1 MAKVK
6 TNADELSA
14 PNSKK
19 IFSNNPITLSE
30 SKPLAD
36 MDGTDV
42 VTKDNLTSVI
52 SNNYEVPFEDVATYE
67 IEWQTDLIDG
77 VNTFADVLGNTLPKC
92 FVYTVDPEDADGFI
106 ITGTTPKPKR
116 IAGIITTVNFD
127 FGGISSTGII
137 VF

>member
-6 TNADELSA
+6 LYADELSA
-14 PNSKK
+14 PNSEK

-30 SKPLAD
+30 SQPLAD
-36 MDGTDV
+36 MDGTDL

-52 SNNYEVPFEDVATYE
+52 SNSYEVPFEDVATYE

-116 IAGIITTVNFD
+116 IAGIITTVIFD